1 MEYAL
6 TPTVIRMYLFTK
18 TVTQSFR
25 NMQDLIHLRTG
36 RVDNKIYDVE
46 GGTESIDLSIDNFT
60 TTNGLERNALSSLSV
75 DQVVAAP
82 NPFSNE
88 LNLKFSLEQ
97 EEDVILK
104 ILDQNGLLLFERKY
118 SMPQGTVS
126 LSVDQINDLPNG
138 YYTYQII
145 HPGKVLSGKVLKLV
159 H

>member
-1 MEYAL
+1 M
-6 TPTVIRMYLFTK
+6 
-18 TVTQSFR
+18 
-25 NMQDLIHLRTG
+25 
-36 RVDNKIYDVE
+36 
-46 GGTESIDLSIDNFT
+46 ESIDLSIDNFT
-60 TTNGLERNALSSLSV
+60 TTNGVERNAFSSLTV

-97 EEDVILK
+97 EEDIILR

-126 LSVDQINDLPNG
+126 LSVDQISDLPNG
-138 YYTYQII
+138 YYTYQITLSN
-145 HPGKVLSGKVLKLV
+145 KVFSGKVLKMQ

>member
-1 MEYAL
+1 M
-6 TPTVIRMYLFTK
+6 
-18 TVTQSFR
+18 
-25 NMQDLIHLRTG
+25 
-36 RVDNKIYDVE
+36 
-46 GGTESIDLSIDNFT
+46 
-60 TTNGLERNALSSLSV
+60 

-118 SMPQGTVS
+118 SLPEGTVS
-126 LSVDQINDLPNG
+126 LSVDQISDLPNG
-138 YYTYQII
+138 YYTYQVI
-145 HPGKVLSGKVLKLV
+145 HSGKVLSGKVLRLV

>member
-1 MEYAL
+1 
-6 TPTVIRMYLFTK
+6 
-18 TVTQSFR
+18 
-25 NMQDLIHLRTG
+25 MQDLIHLRTG

-46 GGTESIDLSIDNFT
+46 GGTESIDLSIDNFAAA
-60 TTNGLERNALSSLSV
+60 NVVERNVNSSPIV

-97 EEDVILK
+97 EENFILK

-118 SMPQGTVS
+118 SMPQGMVS
-126 LSVDQINDLPNG
+126 LSVDQISDLPNG
-138 YYTYQII
+138 YYTYQITLSN
-145 HPGKVLSGKVLKLV
+145 KVISGKVLKMQ